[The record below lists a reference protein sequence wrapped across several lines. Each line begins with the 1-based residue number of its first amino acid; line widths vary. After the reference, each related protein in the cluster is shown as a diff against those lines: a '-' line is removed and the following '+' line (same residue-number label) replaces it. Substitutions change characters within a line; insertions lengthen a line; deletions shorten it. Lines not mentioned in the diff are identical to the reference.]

1 MTKVTRPLYWNA
13 SKIKRVVRS
22 TTALE
27 TLSLSQGCDVAM
39 YINKLVLRLWF
50 HDGKQLNIIAYT
62 DNQNLYDAAN
72 TLKQTLEKRLLADMS
87 AIREMVETN
96 EINITWIEK
105 TKQISNILTKAGAS
119 PNIVSGILSSSK
131 MIQLWIS

>member
-1 MTKVTRPLYWNA
+1 
-13 SKIKRVVRS
+13 
-22 TTALE
+22 
-27 TLSLSQGCDVAM
+27 M

>member
-39 YINKLVLRLWF
+39 YINKLVLRL
-50 HDGKQLNIIAYT
+50 
-62 DNQNLYDAAN
+62 
-72 TLKQTLEKRLLADMS
+72 
-87 AIREMVETN
+87 
-96 EINITWIEK
+96 
-105 TKQISNILTKAGAS
+105 
-119 PNIVSGILSSSK
+119 
-131 MIQLWIS
+131 